1 MGAVRAK
8 RRWHGEL
15 ARPIRPRVIRPLG
28 LCFVDPDTIAQA
40 NDEMIRLTN
49 EAIAQKFVEKL
60 DLLMKH
66 YLIPDPHDW
75 FSLALA
81 LAVDHVPGF
90 QIENTLGV
98 EQIDRGIS
106 LVEHVGRKKTG
117 RPKTWSVDRLD
128 ELLNDVEKTKKQFG
142 LMQDREALSRIARLR
157 KWAPPANHRGERRQ
171 WIKTLESRLQE
182 AKVYRR
188 NVDKLLE
195 ILGNSLGGSSGNSPA
210 I

>member
-1 MGAVRAK
+1 MGAVMAK
-8 RRWHGEL
+8 RRWQGEL
-15 ARPIRPRVIRPLG
+15 ARPIRPMVIRPLD
-28 LCFVDPDTIAQA
+28 LCYVDPDTIAQA
-40 NDEMIRLTN
+40 NEEMIRLTN
-49 EAIAQKFVEKL
+49 EVITQKFVEKL

-81 LAVDHVPGF
+81 LAVDQIPGF
-90 QIENTLGV
+90 QVENTLGV

-117 RPKTWSVDRLD
+117 RRKKWSFDRLD
-128 ELLNDVEKTKKQFG
+128 KLLNDVEKTKKRFG
-142 LMQDREALSRIARLR
+142 LTEDREALSRIARLR
-157 KWAPPANHRGERRQ
+157 KWAPPANHRGDRRQ
-171 WIKTLESRLQE
+171 WIETLESRLQE

-195 ILGNSLGGSSGNSPA
+195 ILRNSRGGSSENSPA

>member
-1 MGAVRAK
+1 
-8 RRWHGEL
+8 
-15 ARPIRPRVIRPLG
+15 LG
-28 LCFVDPDTIAQA
+28 GW
-40 NDEMIRLTN
+40 R
-49 EAIAQKFVEKL
+49 AQKFVEKL

-90 QIENTLGV
+90 QIENKLGV
-98 EQIDRGIS
+98 EQIDWGIS

-142 LMQDREALSRIARLR
+142 LTQDREALSRIARLR
-157 KWAPPANHRGERRQ
+157 KKWAPPANHRGERRQ

-182 AKVYRR
+182 AKRC
-188 NVDKLLE
+188 
-195 ILGNSLGGSSGNSPA
+195 
-210 I
+210 